1 MLVEPGSPKGF
12 RYVNDFRNWIIAKDR
27 TEANIIAPCP
37 GHGSC
42 PMAKNPD
49 LWCNFSQ
56 LTQKIPNEVFAK
68 KPQEPDIVNEKYSYL
83 IVQKNYVTANVE
95 FKSETEA
102 KTPL

>member
-1 MLVEPGSPKGF
+1 M
-12 RYVNDFRNWIIAKDR
+12 
-27 TEANIIAPCP
+27 
-37 GHGSC
+37 
-42 PMAKNPD
+42 
-49 LWCNFSQ
+49 
-56 LTQKIPNEVFAK
+56 FAK